1 MPTQKEMCIK
11 HGAIPYPCHDND
23 LMNIA
28 KETIGQLPI
37 NGLRRSAS
45 AGHCGWSIWCGAEQ
59 PTDNTHF
66 FSELPAS
73 NIQRSLAEA
82 YRFLAL
88 PPGYRFLI
96 AGAYTK
102 VWFDAALLENNSA
115 INSANGPKQP

>member
-11 HGAIPYPCHDND
+11 HGAIPCPTHDND

-37 NGLRRSAS
+37 NGLRRSAGD
-45 AGHCGWSIWCGAEQ
+45 GHCGWSIWCGAEL
-59 PTDNTHF
+59 PTDDDSF
-66 FSELPAS
+66 FSVLPAG

-82 YRFLAL
+82 ERFLAL

-102 VWFDAALLENNSA
+102 VWFDADLLDNDSLNSP
-115 INSANGPKQP
+115 IHTI

>member
-11 HGAIPYPCHDND
+11 HGAIPCPCPDNA

-37 NGLRRSAS
+37 NGLRRSPNDE
-45 AGHCGWSIWCGAEQ
+45 HCGWSIWCGGEQ
-59 PTDNTHF
+59 PADTDNF
-66 FSELPAS
+66 FSILPAN

-96 AGAYTK
+96 AGAHTK
-102 VWFDAALLENNSA
+102 VWFDPNLLENS
-115 INSANGPKQP
+115 